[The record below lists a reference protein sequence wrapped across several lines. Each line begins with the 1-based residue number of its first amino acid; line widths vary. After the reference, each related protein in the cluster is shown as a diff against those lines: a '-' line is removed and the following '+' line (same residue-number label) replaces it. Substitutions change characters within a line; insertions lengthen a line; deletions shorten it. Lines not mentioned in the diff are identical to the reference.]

1 MGQSVSRRIV
11 PMLERWRAQYHERLT
26 NEALEIIEKQ
36 KEEAMRNTRRKNP
49 HMISTT
55 LYTDPNARLVGFQRG
70 QQYQTMS
77 EEDLERQINDS
88 APVEMDPK
96 LLQFLKDAGPV
107 VKVSYETTTG
117 RRVVE
122 AETGD
127 PNNQY
132 IQGSTSSSIL
142 RPHLTSTSTQKNG
155 DQSWLTDDQINL
167 FLLDTSNQSTLSPTL
182 QKALQTVSIPIFTLQ
197 EYSRDQDEPMFIATA
212 APVKNPLEVASVAG
226 ATAAPNSE
234 TKVQADLS

>member
-1 MGQSVSRRIV
+1 
-11 PMLERWRAQYHERLT
+11 
-26 NEALEIIEKQ
+26 
-36 KEEAMRNTRRKNP
+36 
-49 HMISTT
+49 
-55 LYTDPNARLVGFQRG
+55 
-70 QQYQTMS
+70 
-77 EEDLERQINDS
+77 
-88 APVEMDPK
+88 
-96 LLQFLKDAGPV
+96 
-107 VKVSYETTTG
+107 
-117 RRVVE
+117 VVE

-167 FLLDTSNQSTLSPTL
+167 FLLDTSNQSTLSPAL